1 MPAVVTGSRGF
12 VGSVLMAHLPG
23 ARTMSLAGEDWRA
36 QLDHA
41 DLRGATVFH
50 LGARVHQPRSSEDS
64 GHEED
69 NAHKTEAL
77 ALAAARG
84 GAAAF
89 VFVSSVKVNGEETV
103 SAPFR
108 ADDKPHP
115 EDGYGRSKW
124 AAEQA
129 LARVAA
135 QSGLP
140 VTVVRP
146 PLVYGRGARANL
158 LALMRLCD
166 SPWPLPFA
174 SIANRRSFIEV
185 NDLARLLLAAPHAR
199 RGELA
204 TYMAAHPEPFSTE
217 QLVRAV
223 REALGRLPRLF
234 ACPAALIEA
243 GATLVGRRTAARRLT
258 RSLEVDARATES
270 AIAWQAQIPFEQAV
284 ADMVHGY
291 REAVGR

>member
-1 MPAVVTGSRGF
+1 MPAVVTGARGF

-41 DLRGATVFH
+41 DFAGATVFH
-50 LGARVHQPRSSEDS
+50 LGARVHQPRGGEDS
-64 GHEED
+64 GFEED

-77 ALAAARG
+77 AHAAARS

-103 SAPFR
+103 AAPFR
-108 ADDKPHP
+108 ADDAPHP

-129 LARVAA
+129 LARVATRT
-135 QSGLP
+135 GLP

-174 SIANRRSFIEV
+174 ALANRRSFIEV

-199 RGELA
+199 RGVLA
-204 TYMAAHPEPFSTE
+204 TYMAAHPEPISTAR
-217 QLVRAV
+217 LVRTV
-223 REALGRLPRLF
+223 RGALGRAPRQF

-243 GATLVGRRTAARRLT
+243 GAALFGRRDAARRLT
-258 RSLEVDARATES
+258 RSLEVDARATE
-270 AIAWQAQIPFEQAV
+270 AALAWQAQIPFEQAV

-291 REAVGR
+291 REEVGR